1 MSDTVNRKLLKGDSY
16 TGLKETF
23 RYGGMF
29 TKDFTKTAKQRA
41 EEHDTFVS
49 QRGGIVDKNPYK
61 TCACCGREFGEEE
74 YPYAGFFNTDL
85 SEKYS
90 KLEIICKDC
99 AYDISD
105 IVIEYGGKRM
115 NGKNSPESYEES
127 EIAKFIKERFPV
139 DCDWN
144 GKNSYY
150 FAVMLKEKFPAGKI
164 LYNLR
169 TKAFCFCNEGIYT
182 YSGKSNENY
191 SRKDFLEYDEY
202 SQKKGIKNKF
212 ME

>member
-1 MSDTVNRKLLKGDSY
+1 MSETANRKLLTGDMY

-29 TKDFTKTAKQRA
+29 TQDFTKTAKQRA

-49 QRGGIVDKNPYK
+49 QRGGIIDENPYK
-61 TCACCGREFGEEE
+61 TCACCGREFADNE

-85 SEKYS
+85 SEKLS
-90 KLEIICKDC
+90 KLEIICRDC
-99 AYDISD
+99 AYEISD
-105 IVIEYGGKRM
+105 VVIECGGERM
-115 NGKNSPESYEES
+115 NGKNSPESYEKS
-127 EIAKFIKERFPV
+127 EIAKFIQKRFPV

-169 TKAFCFCNEGIYT
+169 TKAFCFCKEGIYT

-191 SRKDFLEYDEY
+191 SGKDFLEYDEY
-202 SQKKGIKNKF
+202 IQKEDIKNKF